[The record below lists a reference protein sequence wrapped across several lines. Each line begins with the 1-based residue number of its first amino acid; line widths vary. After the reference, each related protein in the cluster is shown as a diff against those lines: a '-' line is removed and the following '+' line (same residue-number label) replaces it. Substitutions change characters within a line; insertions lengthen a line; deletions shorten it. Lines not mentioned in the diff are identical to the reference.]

1 MQDESLDKG
10 KVLTLLIISSTCT
23 GAGFAWGGIYAF
35 FGLYH
40 AMYLPFIFSIAVG
53 ITLLSYKLFN
63 TYNLLLYT
71 QLFMILIIP
80 TALQWTLGGFHSSGL
95 VILWSLMSPFGS
107 MMLQGKK
114 GYITWGVS
122 YFLLLLTS
130 LIFDDY
136 FRSIVIDPVSQ
147 NAIIFFYAMNI
158 SVVSLLTLLAIFYF
172 VKSFEDERKSRAD
185 YNDYLSNRVDK
196 MLTSIELLAD
206 GDLSSYIKSTDDDL
220 VIQKLYS
227 GYNRA
232 IDVLTKS
239 FQDLEKNIKH
249 VTISVEGV
257 MHSMHNLSSEI
268 NRQNEGMNQI
278 EDFINKIK
286 KDTADDFQLI
296 EAGVRESEENAKFAL
311 QGGQIIHKT
320 IDKIQSISLS
330 MDKSRNTILELE
342 KESNQIDEIIHSIN
356 SIAKQTSLLSLNAS
370 IEAARAGENGKGF
383 SVVAQ
388 EIGKLADMTTKSTK
402 LISDKL
408 KEINLK
414 ARSAADIVN
423 RSNESMNQGL
433 AYTSQ
438 VSVSNENIIS
448 NSRRVKD
455 VISSLQTKSIT
466 QSMGI
471 QEISVNI
478 MHLLESTKFF
488 LNEIKEMNQRFESMT
503 QKTSAMHESLRKFK
517 FN

>member
-1 MQDESLDKG
+1 M
-10 KVLTLLIISSTCT
+10 
-23 GAGFAWGGIYAF
+23 
-35 FGLYH
+35 
-40 AMYLPFIFSIAVG
+40 
-53 ITLLSYKLFN
+53 
-63 TYNLLLYT
+63 
-71 QLFMILIIP
+71 
-80 TALQWTLGGFHSSGL
+80 
-95 VILWSLMSPFGS
+95 
-107 MMLQGKK
+107 
-114 GYITWGVS
+114 
-122 YFLLLLTS
+122 
-130 LIFDDY
+130 
-136 FRSIVIDPVSQ
+136 
-147 NAIIFFYAMNI
+147 
-158 SVVSLLTLLAIFYF
+158 
-172 VKSFEDERKSRAD
+172 
-185 YNDYLSNRVDK
+185 
-196 MLTSIELLAD
+196 
-206 GDLSSYIKSTDDDL
+206 

-227 GYNRA
+227 GYNKA

-423 RSNESMNQGL
+423 RSNESMNEGL

-478 MHLLESTKFF
+478 IHLLESTKFF